1 MVQMSGQATRWWLVQ
16 FERLIG
22 QVNGLWEQFEGPRG
36 NLTDC

>member
-1 MVQMSGQATRWWLVQ
+1 VGLFEGLLVQ